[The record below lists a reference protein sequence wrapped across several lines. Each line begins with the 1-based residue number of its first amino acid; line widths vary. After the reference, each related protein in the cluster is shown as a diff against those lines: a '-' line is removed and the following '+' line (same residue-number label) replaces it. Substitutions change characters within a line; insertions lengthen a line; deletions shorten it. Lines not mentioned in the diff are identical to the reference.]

1 MFLDVADLSRRY
13 LGEHE
18 VVALQRWGLRSLAV
32 RTLNLSTSQRKPGG
46 RTSCGFEG
54 SERLSTE
61 LSTPLPIQPGGR
73 PLFIEGHVQS
83 INRSLLGR
91 DRLAYRESG
100 RSRALNQALNPTLS
114 GTEKTDQ
121 TSDVEPCHLT
131 VDRAGAADRAG
142 LLGRFIG

>member
-1 MFLDVADLSRRY
+1 MNGDNSGAATR
-13 LGEHE
+13 
-18 VVALQRWGLRSLAV
+18 VVVLCGKGLRSLAV

-46 RTSCGFEG
+46 RTSCGFED

-73 PLFIEGHVQS
+73 PLFIEGNVQS

-100 RSRALNQALNPTLS
+100 RSRALNQALNPTL
-114 GTEKTDQ
+114 GDRKTDR
-121 TSDVEPCHLT
+121 TSDLEPCHPHS
-131 VDRAGAADRAG
+131 
-142 LLGRFIG
+142 